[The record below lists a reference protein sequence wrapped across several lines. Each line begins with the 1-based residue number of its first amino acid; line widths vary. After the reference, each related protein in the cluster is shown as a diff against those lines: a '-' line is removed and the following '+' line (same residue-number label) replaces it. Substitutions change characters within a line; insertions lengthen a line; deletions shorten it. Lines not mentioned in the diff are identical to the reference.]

1 MSLALRETFKKCKQE
16 GRNALVNFITAGF
29 PTIDDTVPILK
40 GMQNA
45 GVDIIELGVPFTDPI
60 ADGPTIQYANNIALE
75 NGITVSCC
83 LELVSKARAEG
94 VTVPILLMGYY
105 NPILKYGEEKMI
117 KDSSE
122 SGANGFIVVDL
133 PPEEAIK
140 FRSLCSRFGM
150 SYIPLVAPVTSDER
164 MKTMTDIADSFI
176 YVVSRMGTTGANTSI
191 SSDIGELCKRVKKFA
206 KDKPIAVGFG
216 VSTREHFL
224 MVGESADGV
233 VIGSKVVTM
242 IGNSEPGKRGETAYN
257 YVRSILGEDFEV
269 RPPPAYKLSGE
280 RALEC
285 PFDSHLAEEEHKYN
299 PRFGDFGGQYVPEA
313 LHTCLVQ
320 LEKGFESCVSDPDF
334 WSEFRSLYSY
344 IGRPSSLHKSERLSE
359 FVGGAQIWLK
369 REDLNHTG

>member
-140 FRSLCSRFGM
+140 FRSLCSRF
-150 SYIPLVAPVTSDER
+150 I
-164 MKTMTDIADSFI
+164 F
-176 YVVSRMGTTGANTSI
+176 
-191 SSDIGELCKRVKKFA
+191 
-206 KDKPIAVGFG
+206 
-216 VSTREHFL
+216 H
-224 MVGESADGV
+224 
-233 VIGSKVVTM
+233 
-242 IGNSEPGKRGETAYN
+242 
-257 YVRSILGEDFEV
+257 
-269 RPPPAYKLSGE
+269 
-280 RALEC
+280 
-285 PFDSHLAEEEHKYN
+285 
-299 PRFGDFGGQYVPEA
+299 
-313 LHTCLVQ
+313 
-320 LEKGFESCVSDPDF
+320 
-334 WSEFRSLYSY
+334 W
-344 IGRPSSLHKSERLSE
+344 
-359 FVGGAQIWLK
+359 
-369 REDLNHTG
+369 